1 MTLRRLDQI
10 TQFADKRVLV
20 RVDFNVPM
28 QDGRITDDTRLQAA
42 LPTIRFIRERCAKLG
57 LLAHFGRPNGKRV
70 PSMSLGPLVGP
81 LSTLLE
87 QPVVFAND
95 CIGPDAKVAIDRLA
109 AGGIVL
115 FENVRYHAG
124 EEANAPDFARDLA
137 ANGDIYVNDAFSV
150 AHRAHASTEGI
161 AHLLPSY
168 AGLALQREL
177 EQLERVLRKPR
188 HPFMG
193 IVGGS
198 KISSK
203 INLLKTLVTKLDR
216 LALGGA
222 LANTFLFAK
231 GWAVGASYYEKELA
245 ETALEIE
252 RLALANECEILLPV
266 DVIVARDL
274 EPDAPF
280 FVRRIGEVEDNERIL
295 DAGPETLA
303 RLRQAMKISATLI
316 WNGPI
321 GAFETVPF
329 DRGTVAIARTA
340 AKMTRRG
347 NLISVAGGGDTVS
360 ALNHAGIADDFT
372 FVSTAGGAFLEWVGG
387 ATLPGVAV
395 LTN

>member
-1 MTLRRLDQI
+1 MTLRSLDHI
-10 TQFADKRVLV
+10 SQFENKRVLV

-28 QDGRITDDTRLQAA
+28 QNGRITDDTRMQTA
-42 LPTIRFIRERCAKLG
+42 LPTIRFIRERRAKVG
-57 LLAHFGRPNGKRV
+57 LLAHFDRPKGKRV
-70 PSMSLGPLVGP
+70 PSMSLGPLIGP
-81 LSTLLE
+81 LSVLLE

-124 EEANAPDFARDLA
+124 EEANDPDFARALA
-137 ANGDIYVNDAFSV
+137 ANGNIYVNDAFSV

-177 EQLERVLRKPR
+177 EQLERVLGKPR

-203 INLLKTLVTKLDR
+203 IDLLKTLVTKLDR

-231 GWAVGASYYEKELA
+231 GWAVGASHYEKELA

-329 DRGTVAIARTA
+329 DRGTVAVARAA

-360 ALNHAGIADDFT
+360 ALKHAGIADDFT

-395 LTN
+395 LTT